1 MEKGIKMKKD
11 SKKEITT
18 PDIVCHAELKTIKSD
33 SDDLFIEGFA
43 STKDIDRV
51 DDIVEPTAF
60 KKTLKAFMENPVL
73 MFNHGMGIKGRDVVG
88 KIVESEI
95 REKGLWVKAFI
106 SETEQELRTK
116 IKEGLFKAF
125 SFGFKILK
133 SDMIKQ
139 AGKDIRKIAEVELLE
154 VSVVSI
160 PANRRALFSVS
171 KAFECGTDLIYEN
184 DFVEGLK
191 DNFDVLRKDVKD
203 IKIALSMKDLKEDI
217 EKDGCSCGKPDCEME
232 GLSKEEEKKLEK
244 LFTKDSNEEDKKE
257 TVEERDAS
265 VFYELL
271 KSAEKEIDELKAG
284 RVISGKNRK
293 ALSTAV
299 EAMEGAIG
307 AVKAVLDIQSP
318 KPAEDEESDTDID
331 ELKPH
336 LDKPRKRKK
345 ESDICEDD
353 ELIDD
358 ELIAKVAEAANDIMS
373 IANN

>member
-1 MEKGIKMKKD
+1 MSRLKLKEE
-11 SKKEITT
+11 KKEMIT
-18 PDIVCHAELKTIKSD
+18 PDIICHAELKTVKAD
-33 SDDLFIEGFA
+33 GDGLFIEGFA

-60 KKTLKAFMENPVL
+60 TKTLKAFMQNPVL

-171 KAFECGTDLIYEN
+171 KAFEFGTDLIYEN
-184 DFVEGLK
+184 DFVEDMRNELISNGKRLSEIENDFKSLK
-191 DNFDVLRKDVKD
+191 AGWVSSALEHTKLIDGECHCDMSEGKTCECKKD
-203 IKIALSMKDLKEDI
+203 DLTNKKEIEKEDT
-217 EKDGCSCGKPDCEME
+217 ET
-232 GLSKEEEKKLEK
+232 LTK
-244 LFTKDSNEEDKKE
+244 LFK
-257 TVEERDAS
+257 
-265 VFYELL
+265 Y
-271 KSAEKEIDELKAG
+271 AEKEIDELKAG

-293 ALSTAV
+293 ALSNAV
-299 EAMEGAIG
+299 EAMKGAIG
-307 AVKAVLDIQSP
+307 AVKTVLDIESP
-318 KPAEDEESDTDID
+318 KPTENDEPKGDI
-331 ELKPH
+331 KP
-336 LDKPRKRKK
+336 KK
-345 ESDICEDD
+345 ELDIYVDD
-353 ELIDD
+353 DLIDD
-358 ELIAKVAEAANDIMS
+358 ELLAKVAGAANDIMT

>member
-171 KAFECGTDLIYEN
+171 KAFEFGTDLIYEN

-244 LFTKDSNEEDKKE
+244 LFTKDTNEEDKKE
-257 TVEERDAS
+257 IVEERDAS

-318 KPAEDEESDTDID
+318 KPSEEDSEE
-331 ELKPH
+331 L
-336 LDKPRKRKK
+336 
-345 ESDICEDD
+345 EDD
-353 ELIDD
+353 EKPFHT
-358 ELIAKVAEAANDIMS
+358 EAERRRNR
-373 IANN
+373 NVLLG